1 MQNASIR
8 FALAQINTTVGDI
21 TGNSRK
27 IEQKIAQAT
36 EAGADVVV
44 FPELTITGY
53 PPEDLLLNTHFLAD
67 NLKAVQNIATK
78 SQDILT
84 ILGFV
89 DYENNLRYNALAAL
103 KSGRLAAIYRK
114 IVLPNYGVFDERRYF
129 ESGKKLVCL
138 DADGVRLGVTICEDI
153 WTEGH
158 FPEELVFQA
167 DADVVINIS
176 ASPFHV
182 GKRTIRRELI
192 REHASRSRA
201 PLVYANLV
209 GGQDELVFDGH
220 STILDHHGELVRY
233 GRQFEEDLF
242 YVDLSLEKIR
252 NERRADMGYQQRR
265 ASWQNHTPVD
275 VISIPA
281 FENKASRPEVV
292 EPVQTELSLSGAT
305 YQALVLGTRDY
316 IQKNGFQ
323 KAVLGLSGGIDSA
336 LCATIAVDALGSE
349 NVIGIAMPSAY
360 SSDHSVNDAEAL
372 AHNLNIE
379 YQLLPIK
386 NLVETYQET
395 LAPVFKDLPEGIAEE
410 NIQARI
416 RGNLVMALSN
426 KFNYLALTTGNKS
439 EVSVGY
445 CTLYGDMAGGFAI
458 IKDVPKVQVYE
469 LAEYRNSL
477 SDKPVIPLNTIEK
490 PPSAELKPDQ
500 LDQDSL
506 PPYDVLDQILQAYV
520 EQDLDEARI
529 AELGFPA
536 EQVHEIIRLVD
547 RSEYKRRQSAP
558 GVKITAR
565 SFGKDR
571 RMPITNRYHLKQK

>member
-1 MQNASIR
+1 
-8 FALAQINTTVGDI
+8 
-21 TGNSRK
+21 
-27 IEQKIAQAT
+27 
-36 EAGADVVV
+36 
-44 FPELTITGY
+44 
-53 PPEDLLLNTHFLAD
+53 
-67 NLKAVQNIATK
+67 
-78 SQDILT
+78 
-84 ILGFV
+84 
-89 DYENNLRYNALAAL
+89 
-103 KSGRLAAIYRK
+103 
-114 IVLPNYGVFDERRYF
+114 
-129 ESGKKLVCL
+129 
-138 DADGVRLGVTICEDI
+138 
-153 WTEGH
+153 
-158 FPEELVFQA
+158 
-167 DADVVINIS
+167 
-176 ASPFHV
+176 
-182 GKRTIRRELI
+182 
-192 REHASRSRA
+192 
-201 PLVYANLV
+201 V

-220 STILDHHGELVRY
+220 STILDHHGEVVRH

-265 ASWQNHTPVD
+265 SSWQNRTPVD

-281 FENKASRPEVV
+281 FENKTERPELKQ
-292 EPVQTELSLSGAT
+292 PVQPDLSQSGET

-336 LCATIAVDALGSE
+336 LCAAIAVDALGSE

-372 AHNLNIE
+372 ARNLQIE

-386 NLVETYQET
+386 KLVEAYRET
-395 LAPVFKDLPEGIAEE
+395 LAPAFKDMPEGIAEE

-458 IKDVPKVQVYE
+458 IKDVPKVQVYK

-477 SDKPVIPLNTIEK
+477 SETPVIPLNTIEK

-506 PPYDVLDQILQAYV
+506 PPYDILDRILQAYV
-520 EQDLDEARI
+520 EQDLDEERI
-529 AELGFPA
+529 TELGFPA

-558 GVKITAR
+558 GVKISQR

-571 RMPITNRYHLKQK
+571 RMPITNRYHVKQK